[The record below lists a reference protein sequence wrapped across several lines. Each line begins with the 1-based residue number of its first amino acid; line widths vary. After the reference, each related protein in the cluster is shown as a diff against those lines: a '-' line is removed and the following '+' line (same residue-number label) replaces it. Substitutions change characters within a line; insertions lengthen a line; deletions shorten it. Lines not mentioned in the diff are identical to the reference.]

1 MFKPLHGLPRR
12 LAGLALAATATAT
25 GIAWAAGYPEQPVTL
40 IVPFSTG
47 GDADLA
53 ARNLQPV
60 AQRVLGQPAV
70 VVNRAGASGA
80 IGSNVVKAAKPDG
93 YTLLLARVGS
103 QVVLPALQPNLSYKW
118 SDFTLIGLLELN
130 PVVCA
135 VRSESPLRTLKD
147 LGDALRANPGK
158 LNYSSSGQGTILHLG
173 PQLLFEQLKLGKE
186 AAVQVIYKGGSEA
199 ALAVLTGEVDFS
211 CGNLTSMVGNIK
223 GGRLRALVT
232 TTPERLK
239 DQPDV
244 PTAREAGFPR
254 LETIVG
260 WSALYGP
267 PGLPKAIVEQW
278 VQVLQAAA
286 ADPQWQAAT
295 ERAGSLPRVL
305 SPADTERYVAEQFKV
320 YETLGRSLQLE
331 LK

>member
-1 MFKPLHGLPRR
+1 M
-12 LAGLALAATATAT
+12 
-25 GIAWAAGYPEQPVTL
+25 
-40 IVPFSTG
+40 
-47 GDADLA
+47 
-53 ARNLQPV
+53 
-60 AQRVLGQPAV
+60 
-70 VVNRAGASGA
+70 
-80 IGSNVVKAAKPDG
+80 
-93 YTLLLARVGS
+93 
-103 QVVLPALQPNLSYKW
+103 
-118 SDFTLIGLLELN
+118 
-130 PVVCA
+130 CA
-135 VRSESPLRTLKD
+135 VRTESPLRTLKD

-173 PQLLFEQLKLGKE
+173 PQLLFDQLKLGKE

-211 CGNLTSMVGNIK
+211 CGNLTSMVGSIK
-223 GGRLRALVT
+223 GGRMRALVT

-239 DQPDV
+239 ELPDV
-244 PTAREAGFPR
+244 PTAREAGFPK

-267 PGLPKAIVEQW
+267 PGLPKGIVEQW

-320 YETLGRSLQLE
+320 YDSLGKSLQLE

>member
-1 MFKPLHGLPRR
+1 MIRTLIRLPHRQA
-12 LAGLALAATATAT
+12 LLVLLALAASGLAH
-25 GIAWAAGYPEQPVTL
+25 AAGYPEQPVTL

-70 VVNRAGASGA
+70 VMNRAGASGS
-80 IGSNVVKAAKPDG
+80 IGSQAVKAAKPDG

-103 QVVLPALQPNLSYKW
+103 QVVLPALQPSLPYKW

-135 VRSESPLRTLKD
+135 VRTESPLRTLKD
-147 LGDALRANPGK
+147 LADALRANPGK

-186 AAVQVIYKGGSEA
+186 AAVQVVYKGGSEA

-239 DQPDV
+239 DLPEV
-244 PTAREAGFPR
+244 PTAREAGFPK

-267 PGLPKAIVEQW
+267 PGLPRAIVDQW

-286 ADPQWQAAT
+286 ADPQWLAAT

-320 YETLGRSLQLE
+320 YESLGKSLQIE
-331 LK
+331 FK